1 LKEFQE
7 RELALRLRDTD
18 IASQEGILNR
28 KLEDRVKNM
37 SEEHDKLKGEQ
48 ERMSQVRAAYNA
60 DKRALVERISELED
74 AIR

>member
-1 LKEFQE
+1 M
-7 RELALRLRDTD
+7 RLRDTD
-18 IASQEGILNR
+18 LASQEGILNR

>member
-1 LKEFQE
+1 MTL
-7 RELALRLRDTD
+7 
-18 IASQEGILNR
+18 SR

-37 SEEHDKLKGEQ
+37 SEEHDKHKGEQ

-74 AIR
+74 AIRQRDEDRQL

>member
-1 LKEFQE
+1 MKEFQE

-18 IASQEGILNR
+18 LASQEGILNR

-37 SEEHDKLKGEQ
+37 SEEHEKLKGEQ

>member
-1 LKEFQE
+1 
-7 RELALRLRDTD
+7 
-18 IASQEGILNR
+18 
-28 KLEDRVKNM
+28 M

>member
-1 LKEFQE
+1 M
-7 RELALRLRDTD
+7 RLRDTD
-18 IASQEGILNR
+18 LASQEGILNR

-37 SEEHDKLKGEQ
+37 SEEHEKLKGEQ